1 MINNR
6 ELSWL
11 SFNQRVL
18 QEAQDATV
26 PLMQRLRFLGIFS
39 NNLDEFLK
47 VRMANLIK
55 LAHFNSKK
63 AKKTADDD
71 LTAKELLAK
80 ANSQIKSLQKEVART
95 YTSILAE
102 MEQEGIF
109 VINETQLNS
118 EQIAFCQSY
127 FSSVVSI
134 RLVPLIL
141 RKSTQIPFLSDNRIY
156 HVVKMEAKK
165 QTANKYAIIQIPV
178 SSACPR
184 FIELPSAEGRKDII
198 FLDDIIRLFLDDI
211 FFMFAY
217 EKITAYT
224 FKIIRDAEL
233 TIDDDISKSLIQKM
247 EMGIENRLHGQPIRL
262 IYDSEMPEEL
272 LQLLSAKLKINA
284 EGLSAG
290 GRYHQMR
297 DLMKFPKVRPDL
309 ENKNPLPLQH
319 PFIKPYTSI
328 LSVIKKKDIFLNYP
342 YHTFNHF
349 LDFLRE
355 AAIDPRV
362 ESIYITLYRTAEN
375 SKVINTLVSA
385 AKNGKRVVVLIELL
399 ARFDE
404 DQNVR
409 NSEYLHK
416 EGIKVIHG
424 VNGLKVHSKLVLVE
438 RKEGTMLRGYAYVG
452 TGNFNENTAQ
462 IYTDFGLFTCHPQIV
477 SDTRA
482 VFDFLQNTHKHFL
495 YQKLLVSPY
504 SMRDEFKK
512 LIYQEIKHA
521 EKGKKAYIYA
531 KFNSLTDKSMI
542 NLLYKASQAGV
553 EIKLIIRGAF
563 CLVPEK
569 EGLSENIRAISIV
582 DQYLEHSRLV
592 IFGNDGNEKVFIS
605 SADWMRRNLDHRI
618 EIAAPVLD
626 KQIKETLIKLFQLQ
640 WSDNVKARN
649 LATLEQNNYV
659 KSDSGKIV
667 RSQTDIYDFY
677 KELSANNKPKK

>member
-1 MINNR
+1 MP
-6 ELSWL
+6 
-11 SFNQRVL
+11 
-18 QEAQDATV
+18 A
-26 PLMQRLRFLGIFS
+26 
-39 NNLDEFLK
+39 
-47 VRMANLIK
+47 
-55 LAHFNSKK
+55 
-63 AKKTADDD
+63 
-71 LTAKELLAK
+71 ELL
-80 ANSQIKSLQKEVART
+80 L
-95 YTSILAE
+95 
-102 MEQEGIF
+102 
-109 VINETQLNS
+109 
-118 EQIAFCQSY
+118 
-127 FSSVVSI
+127 
-134 RLVPLIL
+134 
-141 RKSTQIPFLSDNRIY
+141 
-156 HVVKMEAKK
+156 
-165 QTANKYAIIQIPV
+165 
-178 SSACPR
+178 
-184 FIELPSAEGRKDII
+184 
-198 FLDDIIRLFLDDI
+198 
-211 FFMFAY
+211 
-217 EKITAYT
+217 
-224 FKIIRDAEL
+224 
-233 TIDDDISKSLIQKM
+233 
-247 EMGIENRLHGQPIRL
+247 
-262 IYDSEMPEEL
+262 
-272 LQLLSAKLKINA
+272 LLSAKLKINT

-309 ENKNPLPLQH
+309 ESKNPSPLQH
-319 PFIKPYTSI
+319 SSIEPYTSI

-438 RKEGTMLRGYAYVG
+438 RKEGSLLRGYTYVG

-477 SDTRA
+477 ADTRA
-482 VFDFLQNTHKHFL
+482 VFEFLQNTHKHFL
-495 YQKLLVSPY
+495 CQKLLVSPY
-504 SMRDEFKK
+504 SMREEFKK
-512 LIYQEIKHA
+512 LIYQEIKNA

-531 KFNSLTDKSMI
+531 KFNSLTDKGMI
-542 NLLYKASQAGV
+542 NLLYKASQAEV
-553 EIKLIIRGAF
+553 EVRLIIRGAF

-569 EGLSENIRAISIV
+569 QELSENIHAISIV

-592 IFGNDGNEKVFIS
+592 IFSNDGNEKVFIS
-605 SADWMRRNLDHRI
+605 SADWMKRNLDHRI

-649 LATLEQNNYV
+649 LATSEQNNYI
-659 KSDSGKIV
+659 KSDSEKTI
-667 RSQTDIYDFY
+667 RSQTDIFDFY
-677 KELSANNKPKK
+677 KELSGNNKYRK

>member
-18 QEAQDATV
+18 QEAQDVTV

-55 LAHFNSKK
+55 LAQFNSKK
-63 AKKTADDD
+63 TKKTLDDD
-71 LTAKELLAK
+71 FTAKELLSK

-95 YTSILAE
+95 YTTILAE

-118 EQIAFCQSY
+118 EQIEFCQNY

-141 RKSTQIPFLSDNRIY
+141 RKSTKIPFLSDNRIY

-184 FIELPSAEGRKDII
+184 FIELPSTPGRKDII

-211 FFMFAY
+211 FFMFTY

-262 IYDSEMPEEL
+262 IYDREMPAEL

-309 ENKNPLPLQH
+309 ESKNPLPLQH
-319 PFIKPYTSI
+319 SSIEPYTSI

-385 AKNGKRVVVLIELL
+385 AKNGKKVIVLIELL

-482 VFDFLQNTHKHFL
+482 VFEFLQNTHKHFL

-504 SMRDEFKK
+504 SMREEFKK
-512 LIYQEIKHA
+512 LIYQEIKNA

-531 KFNSLTDKSMI
+531 KFNSLTDKGMI

-553 EIKLIIRGAF
+553 EVKLIIRGAF

-569 EGLSENIRAISIV
+569 KGLSENIRAISIV
-582 DQYLEHSRLV
+582 DQYLEHSRMV
-592 IFGNDGNEKVFIS
+592 IFCNDDNEKVFIS
-605 SADWMRRNLDHRI
+605 SADWMKRNLDHRI

-677 KELSANNKPKK
+677 KEISVNNKLK